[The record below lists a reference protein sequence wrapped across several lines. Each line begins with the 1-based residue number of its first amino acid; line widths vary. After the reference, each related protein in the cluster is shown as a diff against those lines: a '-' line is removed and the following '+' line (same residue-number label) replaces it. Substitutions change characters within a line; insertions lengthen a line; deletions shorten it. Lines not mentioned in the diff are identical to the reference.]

1 MKKYSPNFWMWVLQ
15 ERAGV
20 TTQKEFVNVK
30 RIIVISKVSDVSME
44 PKVEWEEVEVSPTFE
59 CAAQ

>member
-1 MKKYSPNFWMWVLQ
+1 MTTE

-30 RIIVISKVSDVSME
+30 RIIVITKVSDVSME
-44 PKVEWEEVEVSPTFE
+44 PKVEWEEVELSHTFE

>member
-1 MKKYSPNFWMWVLQ
+1 MWVLQ

-44 PKVEWEEVEVSPTFE
+44 PKVE
-59 CAAQ
+59 

>member
-1 MKKYSPNFWMWVLQ
+1 MWVLQ

-44 PKVEWEEVEVSPTFE
+44 PKVEWEEVELSPTFE